1 MAVTVQTMAVLEER
15 ELLAVAVLEVEKHAT
30 VEN

>member
-15 ELLAVAVLEVEKHAT
+15 ELSAVTVLEVEKHAT